1 MIRRVRLSRGL
12 DHYSIRGIAIRLFIT
27 CWLVYALHF
36 ATNIVREIYPALSLA
51 ENLSFDVSEYVGLH
65 PDIFEM
71 PGRGAYINNNPGASV
86 LGAIPYAVARPVVEI
101 VVDRVQEFR
110 ASDPVGFQADYQTTR
125 PNRIQF
131 YKAAVE
137 RGLDVKFGLAAGLMQ
152 GFLMAPLSA
161 LSVVIMFLVL
171 VPQTTSVRVALGLSL
186 LYAFATPIFYRT
198 STLNQN
204 VLIGT
209 FAFFSFV
216 LLWRPWAP
224 ISYPFGRYFFL
235 AGLLAGWTI
244 VLDYSAVVAI
254 ASLSLYTLIYW
265 RSFPENTRKLS
276 SPIYFAIG
284 VAICLGFLLFYQWSS
299 FGSPLY
305 PAQHYMPPTIY
316 SIYGYNGMD
325 WPQLDLLWATT
336 FGIRFGYFTSAP
348 LMLLA
353 FYIPAWFRG
362 RLPRVGKREV
372 LFIAFFSIA
381 FFIFAAANQ
390 FGRLQ
395 FNTGVRY
402 VVPITPF
409 LFLIVAGVLLKMPSA
424 AAVFISVFSVYWSWC
439 LVMYQDVIF
448 GRGILE
454 AVIRITLEGF
464 RLPWVTTLEL
474 TGYIPS
480 GVYATRIILV
490 TLIIIVAMWSIH
502 LVPSPES
509 AKSQKSL
516 V

>member
-1 MIRRVRLSRGL
+1 
-12 DHYSIRGIAIRLFIT
+12 
-27 CWLVYALHF
+27 
-36 ATNIVREIYPALSLA
+36 
-51 ENLSFDVSEYVGLH
+51 
-65 PDIFEM
+65 M
-71 PGRGAYINNNPGASV
+71 PGRGAYINNNPGSSV
-86 LGAIPYAVARPVVEI
+86 LGAIPYAMARPFVEI
-101 VVDRVQEFR
+101 IVDRVQESR
-110 ASDPVGFQADYQTTR
+110 ASDPEGFEAEYETTR
-125 PNRIQF
+125 PNRYIF
-131 YKAAVE
+131 YNTAVE

-152 GFLMAPLSA
+152 GFLMAPLTA
-161 LSVVIMFLVL
+161 LSVVAMFLVL
-171 VPQTTSVRVALGLSL
+171 VPQTKSIQIALGLAL

-216 LLWRPWAP
+216 LLWKPWTP
-224 ISYPFGRYFFL
+224 ISYPRGRYFLL

-254 ASLSLYTLIYW
+254 ASLSLYVLFYW
-265 RSFPENTRKLS
+265 RSFPEKTRKFS
-276 SPIYFAIG
+276 SLIHFGIG
-284 VAICLGFLLFYQWSS
+284 IAICIGFLLLYQWQS
-299 FGSPLY
+299 FGNPLY

-325 WPQLDLLWATT
+325 WPKLDLLWATT

-353 FYIPAWFRG
+353 FYFPAWFRD
-362 RLPRVGKREV
+362 RLPRVSKREI
-372 LFIAFFSIA
+372 LFIAFFTIA

-402 VVPITPF
+402 VVPVTPF
-409 LFLIVAGVLLKMPSA
+409 LFLIVAGVLLKMPSTL
-424 AAVFISVFSVYWSWC
+424 AAVFSIFATYWSWC

-448 GRGILE
+448 GLGIFE

-474 TGYIPS
+474 TDYLPK
-480 GVYATRIILV
+480 GVYAMRFILI
-490 TLIIIVAMWSIH
+490 TIFIIVAVWTIH
-502 LVPSPES
+502 LKPSPDPE
-509 AKSQKSL
+509 KEQKVL